1 MFRRRSLTPV
11 MKRTILTDLSV
22 FIFLLF
28 ICAVKPFAQPP
39 EEPIAKTQNPFSFLT
54 IIKLNEVGAKE
65 DMDKVKEV
73 LRTFGYKVHSHKINF
88 ERKEVLIRLRQEVS
102 NDSLIAAFKNA
113 GYTAWH
119 DEKEK
124 IVSSDASYR
133 GNKK

>member
-1 MFRRRSLTPV
+1 

-22 FIFLLF
+22 FIFLVF
-28 ICAVKPFAQPP
+28 FCAIKPFAQPP
-39 EEPIAKTQNPFSFLT
+39 EASTAKTANPFSFMT
-54 IIKLNEVGAKE
+54 IIKLNEVGNKE

-88 ERKEVLIRLRQEVS
+88 ERKEVLIRMRQEVS
-102 NDSLIAAFKNA
+102 NDSLISAFKNA

-119 DEKEK
+119 DDKEK
-124 IVSSDASYR
+124 IVMSDAAYK